1 MIQFGPTNF
10 FFLFLSTCRSFQTW
24 HNCTFLFGVCSYT
37 FSHSDFIKDFGPQHV
52 ILHLNPDEDLP
63 LEERKQNCPKP
74 ADFLG
79 IILGKKKKVLK
90 SHKTIEIFCFR
101 CDWRDCRRWSNY
113 NFHVESFDNHPRSQ
127 RICPFRT
134 RTNEYEVFCQL
145 QSYFQASHYNHPKP
159 HF

>member
-1 MIQFGPTNF
+1 MRNFHSFSNTVIQFGPTNIF
-10 FFLFLSTCRSFQTW
+10 FLSTRRSFQTW

-79 IILGKKKKVLK
+79 IILGKKKSFKVAQN
-90 SHKTIEIFCFR
+90 
-101 CDWRDCRRWSNY
+101 CRNIWYSEWLARLSAL
-113 NFHVESFDNHPRSQ
+113 V
-127 RICPFRT
+127 
-134 RTNEYEVFCQL
+134 
-145 QSYFQASHYNHPKP
+145 
-159 HF
+159 